1 MKTES
6 NPYRVAF
13 GCAFLFFVA
22 ALVFLK
28 FNGLIGSKIIGG
40 LIVFLFFPSF
50 FVGWFFGRGRKE
62 APRWKIVLI
71 YLISVVAL
79 VSLVG
84 FKDVANSLKNISS
97 AGHKNVA
104 AKELE
109 GASVEKQ
116 LAQAAEI
123 NNKKLPMLVSN
134 EIRLDRIAAEPG
146 RLVYYFYTLMALKSS
161 GLDSNRV
168 GHLLRPPHLEEF
180 CKGPDMRMFRDNNVN
195 MVHVYSGSD
204 GVEITRIRLTT
215 ADCKS

>member
-6 NPYRVAF
+6 SPYRVAF
-13 GCAFLFFVA
+13 GCAVLFFVA

-28 FNGLIGSKIIGG
+28 INGVIEPKMIGG
-40 LIVFLFFPSF
+40 LIVVLFFPSL
-50 FVGWFFGRGRKE
+50 FVGWLFGRGRMD
-62 APRWKIVLI
+62 APRWKIVLA
-71 YLISVVAL
+71 YLVSVVAL
-79 VSLVG
+79 VFLVG
-84 FKDVANSLKNISS
+84 FKDIGNSLKNISS

-104 AKELE
+104 AKESE
-109 GASVEKQ
+109 GPSVEKQ

-123 NNKKLPMLVSN
+123 NNKKLPMLLSN
-134 EIRLDRIAAEPG
+134 EIRLDRISAEPG
-146 RLVYYFYTLMALKSS
+146 RQVYYFHTLMALKSS

-168 GHLLRPPHLEEF
+168 GQLLRPPHLEDF

-195 MVHVYSGSD
+195 MVYVYSGSD